1 MSFIVEVTISGSQ
14 ASPNYGREHPVAATH
29 ILSTSYTVALA
40 ALLLIGGAL
49 GDRLGRRPALVS
61 LSVVEV

>member
-1 MSFIVEVTISGSQ
+1 
-14 ASPNYGREHPVAATH
+14 VAATH